1 MEHKPETPEDCPI
14 CVRVEKVIQ
23 SNPNVSKSLS
33 EDEYAELVNQV
44 KSAIMNK
51 EIKETTRGIQMSEE
65 KYVMN
70 KSSFEDLYDTVA
82 TLISINE
89 KMADRIE
96 IQDKTIMK
104 ALGIVAEH
112 DSVLKSFGEADEM
125 PMNYAEEDV
134 EGEMPGEMGEGM
146 EAAVPKY
153 EYKRDEAGELVLDK
167 AGDPIIKVDENG
179 EPIIKEEEEM
189 IEDEVPMGDE
199 MPMDDAMAA
208 PPADFPAKMA
218 AMEKRA
224 FEAGFHAGHTELKK
238 QQGVEVKPAE
248 FTKGVNRPVATA
260 DVKTQAAVE
269 DMTKSMP
276 SDKDLANMST
286 TEVNNWL
293 RETEKKR

>member
-1 MEHKPETPEDCPI
+1 
-14 CVRVEKVIQ
+14 
-23 SNPNVSKSLS
+23 
-33 EDEYAELVNQV
+33 
-44 KSAIMNK
+44 
-51 EIKETTRGIQMSEE
+51 
-65 KYVMN
+65 
-70 KSSFEDLYDTVA
+70 
-82 TLISINE
+82 
-89 KMADRIE
+89 
-96 IQDKTIMK
+96 MK

-125 PMNYAEEDV
+125 PMNYAEEEV
-134 EGEMPGEMGEGM
+134 EGEMPEEFGEGM
-146 EAAVPKY
+146 EEAKPQY
-153 EYKRDEAGELVLDK
+153 EKDENGTLILDEN
-167 AGDPIIKVDENG
+167 GDPII
-179 EPIIKEEEEM
+179 IEEGEM
-189 IEDEVPMGDE
+189 IEDEIPMDAE
-199 MPMDDAMAA
+199 MPMEDDAMAA

-224 FEAGFHAGHTELKK
+224 FEAGFHAGHAELKK

-260 DVKTQAAVE
+260 DVKTRAAVE

>member
-14 CVRVEKVIQ
+14 CVRVEQAIQ
-23 SNPNVSKSLS
+23 SNPILSNRLS
-33 EDEYAELVNQV
+33 EDEHAELVNQV

-51 EIKETTRGIQMSEE
+51 EIKKTTRGIQMSNEE

-96 IQDKTIMK
+96 RQDKTIMK

-125 PMNYAEEDV
+125 PMNYAEEEV

-146 EAAVPKY
+146 EEAKPQYQK
-153 EYKRDEAGELVLDK
+153 DETGALILDEN
-167 AGDPIIKVDENG
+167 GDPII
-179 EPIIKEEEEM
+179 IEEGEM
-189 IEDEVPMGDE
+189 IEDEVPIGGD
-199 MPMDDAMAA
+199 MPMEDDAMTA

-224 FEAGFHAGHTELKK
+224 FEAGFHAGHAELKK
-238 QQGVEVKPAE
+238 HTCVEVKPAE
-248 FTKGVNRPVATA
+248 FTKGVNRPVPTA
-260 DVKTQAAVE
+260 DVRTQAVVE
-269 DMTKSMP
+269 DMNKNMP

-293 RETEKKR
+293 RATERKR

>member
-14 CVRVEKVIQ
+14 CVRVEQAIK
-23 SNPNVSKSLS
+23 SNPILSNRLS
-33 EDEYAELVNQV
+33 EDEHAELVNQV

-51 EIKETTRGIQMSEE
+51 EIKKTTRGIQMSEE

-96 IQDKTIMK
+96 RQDKTIMK

-112 DSVLKSFGEADEM
+112 DSVLKSFGEAEEM
-125 PMNYAEEDV
+125 PMNYAEEEV
-134 EGEMPGEMGEGM
+134 EPAMDEGI

-153 EYKRDEAGELVLDK
+153 EFERDEAGELVLDE
-167 AGDPIIKVDENG
+167 AGDPIIKVDETG
-179 EPIIKEEEEM
+179 APIIKEEEEM

-199 MPMDDAMAA
+199 MPVDDAMVA

-218 AMEKRA
+218 AMEKKA
-224 FEAGFHAGHTELKK
+224 FEAGFHAGHAELKK

-293 RETEKKR
+293 RATEKKR